1 MITVTLSMVLAL
13 SPATATEIPKNF
25 LFSEPAAR
33 KVLSPDDAAEMGYK
47 ISDKLTRPLELNPC
61 VHRRAIDRGRLAA
74 RTITLWTSAPSGESE
89 QLVLYKSPRAA
100 HAAFAKLRAEVKR
113 CARKGDPASPALKIR
128 WRTSKVK
135 AGDESIGMGYRTWQ
149 DGYVNETVTG
159 VVARRGSA
167 LMIYTTSAGDYNP
180 GGLTKTTR
188 KMAAKVCSLPGVC

>member
-1 MITVTLSMVLAL
+1 MTLSLVLAL

-47 ISDKLTRPLELNPC
+47 ISDRLTTPLELNPC
-61 VHRRAIDRGRLAA
+61 AHRRAVDRGRLAA

-100 HAAFAKLRAEVKR
+100 HAALAQLRAEVKR
-113 CARKGDPASPALKIR
+113 CARKGDPAYPALKVR
-128 WRTSKVK
+128 WRTSKAK

-149 DGYVNETVTG
+149 DGMVNQTITG
-159 VVARRGSA
+159 IVARRGSA
-167 LMIYTTSAGDYNP
+167 LIIYTTTDGYYKP
-180 GGLTKTTR
+180 GGLTRTAR
-188 KMAAKVCSLPGVC
+188 KMAAKVCELPGVC